1 MTVYEASLCPCG
13 CGYPRKKA
21 WDSEADGWFEGRAQV
36 CYARAAIERWRE
48 ENGKEA
54 EPGTLLYVIDSREES
69 AADGP
74 LDRADGD
81 EPEAGEQQ

>member
-1 MTVYEASLCPCG
+1 MHEASLCPCG
-13 CGYPRKKA
+13 CGFPRERA
-21 WDSEADGWFEGRAQV
+21 WDPESDGWLE
-36 CYARAAIERWRE
+36 ARTRTCFAKAAAERWRA

-54 EPGTLLYVIDSREES
+54 EPGTLLYVIDSRVEDS
-69 AADGP
+69 AAGGP